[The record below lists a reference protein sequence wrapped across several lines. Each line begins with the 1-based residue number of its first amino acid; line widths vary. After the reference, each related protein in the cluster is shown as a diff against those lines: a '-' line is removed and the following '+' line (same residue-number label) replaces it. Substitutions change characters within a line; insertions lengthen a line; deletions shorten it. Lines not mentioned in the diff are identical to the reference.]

1 MFTNKR
7 IAMLDGLLVF
17 SFRIRDSNIT
27 NNSQTRAH
35 HAPLPQVALWLVP
48 SAEEAKNITKQ
59 DIWTFF
65 ETFLPAAPE
74 CTKLVPVQP
83 VPIPPPVG
91 TEDKARNVL
100 AACLQESLRLKKRIA
115 YAVDPDGR
123 GVRVSFKALQKVC

>member
-1 MFTNKR
+1 M
-7 IAMLDGLLVF
+7 
-17 SFRIRDSNIT
+17 
-27 NNSQTRAH
+27 NNSSIRAH
-35 HAPLPQVALWLVP
+35 PVPLLQVALWLVP
-48 SAEEAKNITKQ
+48 NADEQENISKQ

-83 VPIPPPVG
+83 VPVPPPVR

-115 YAVDPDGR
+115 YAVDPDGS
-123 GVRVSFKALQKVC
+123 GVRVSFKTLQKVS